1 MSPAHAEC
9 PPPSQSEAA
18 EIYVLDASAAVEYLL
33 ERPAGERV
41 AAAIAGRRLIAPD
54 LLDAEVMSALR
65 GQVMSRRIDEARA
78 LEALDRLA
86 TMPIQRIPYRPLM
99 PSAWQHYQNVSS
111 YDALYVALAQ
121 ANDATLLTAD
131 RRLAR
136 APGLGVAVVDV
147 GAEME

>member
-1 MSPAHAEC
+1 MTRS
-9 PPPSQSEAA
+9 
-18 EIYVLDASAAVEYLL
+18 ILVIDASAAVEYLL
-33 ERPAGERV
+33 RTPLGLVVGDIV
-41 AAAIAGRRLIAPD
+41 ADADLAAPELM
-54 LLDAEVMSALR
+54 DAEVIAVLR
-65 GQVMSRRIDEARA
+65 RAVLHEHLPEDRA
-78 LEALDRLA
+78 LATLDDLA
-86 TMPIQRIPYRPLM
+86 TWRVQRISHRGLTR
-99 PSAWQHYQNVSS
+99 SAWRHRHNLPA